1 MYKRQVYVEALEAF
15 FRSDFY
21 ERVKNSDNVMRE
33 KKFLVSMSDLDL
45 SENLPE
51 YNGNS
56 GMLQGIADCIFHEPD
71 GYVIVDYKTDRF
83 NDLSQLM
90 GYKPQLALYKASFE
104 MILGE
109 KIKSCYI
116 YSFWLRKGVEIKL

>member
-1 MYKRQVYVEALEAF
+1 
-15 FRSDFY
+15 
-21 ERVKNSDNVMRE
+21 
-33 KKFLVSMSDLDL
+33 
-45 SENLPE
+45 
-51 YNGNS
+51 
-56 GMLQGIADCIFHEPD
+56 MLQGIADCIFHEPD

-83 NDLSQLM
+83 KDLSQLM
-90 GYKPQLALYKASFE
+90 GYKTQLALYKASFE

>member
-1 MYKRQVYVEALEAF
+1 MKI
-15 FRSDFY
+15 
-21 ERVKNSDNVMRE
+21 
-33 KKFLVSMSDLDL
+33 FLNIMVTAVCFAGVD
-45 SENLPE
+45 
-51 YNGNS
+51 
-56 GMLQGIADCIFHEPD
+56 IFHEPD

-90 GYKPQLALYKASFE
+90 GYKTQLALYKASFE

>member
-1 MYKRQVYVEALEAF
+1 M
-15 FRSDFY
+15 
-21 ERVKNSDNVMRE
+21 KNSDKVMRE

-45 SENLPE
+45 SENLTE
-51 YNGNS
+51 YNGSNS
-56 GMLQGIADCIFHEPD
+56 MLQGIADCIFHEPD

-83 NDLSQLM
+83 KDMSQLM
-90 GYKPQLALYKASFE
+90 GYKTQLALYKAAFE